1 MEKKQNF
8 FIKLFSYITYKD
20 KKTVKE
26 FYIPEEDEISK
37 QQENSKTSK
46 EEGTTVPPEKKSRA
60 ILKKPV
66 SVAEEN
72 KEKYAEKNKADDNVI
87 STDITLNMNYIKTK
101 FNSPT
106 NKDIVFREFMIAG
119 KHKAFITYID
129 GMVDKNIINNFILR
143 PLLNEEKFKDMKEGC
158 QLDYI
163 LQSVLETNQNRNIT
177 SPTEAVFEILS
188 GNTLLY
194 TDGCNYY
201 ITNETKGF
209 PARMVEKPVV
219 EGVILG
225 AQEAF
230 NETLR
235 TNVTLVRKIIK
246 NPNLTTEFITLGRKS
261 QLQCAIMYING
272 LTNPAIVDEVKRRI
286 NNIDIDYSQGDGMLE
301 QLIEDNTYSI
311 IPTVLTTERPDRTA
325 SHLIEGR
332 VAILAEGAPFSKV
345 VPVTLYTLIHST
357 EDANMRWPFGTF
369 LRFIRL
375 LGTFFAT
382 LLPALYLAITN
393 FHQEMIPTDLLIA
406 IVKAKENVPF
416 PTIVEVLLMEV
427 SFELIREAGIRIPGV
442 IGNTLG
448 IIGALILGQAAVQA
462 NIVSPVLIIVVA
474 ITGLGNFA
482 VPNVSLALGVRLLR
496 FVFIFLGAF
505 LGFYGITAVFMIIG
519 MYLVSQKSFGV
530 PFVAP
535 VAPRTK
541 RSSDLMIR
549 SPIWKQEKRPDGL
562 NPIGAGRQ
570 PKVTRKWTQE
580 DPNFSYDRK
589 ENDDEGR

>member
-1 MEKKQNF
+1 MKKKQNF
-8 FIKLFSYITYKD
+8 LIMLFSYITYKD
-20 KKTVKE
+20 KKNIKE
-26 FYIPEEDEISK
+26 FYIPEVDEISK
-37 QQENSKTSK
+37 QQQDQKIKDEKDSVHK
-46 EEGTTVPPEKKSRA
+46 EKKSRA
-60 ILKKPV
+60 TLKKPV

-72 KEKYAEKNKADDNVI
+72 EERKAEKKKADDKTI
-87 STDITLNMNYIKTK
+87 STDIAQNIDYIKAK
-101 FNSPT
+101 FNAPA

-119 KHKAFITYID
+119 KYKAFITYLD

-143 PLLNEEKFKDMKEGC
+143 PLLNDEKFKDTNEGC

-163 LQSVLETNQNRNIT
+163 VQRVLETNQIRTIT
-177 SPTEAVFEILS
+177 NPTDAVYEILS

-194 TDGCNYY
+194 TDGCDYY

-209 PARMVEKPVV
+209 PARGVEKPVV
-219 EGVILG
+219 EGVIQG

-230 NETLR
+230 NESLR
-235 TNVTLVRKIIK
+235 TNVTLVRKIVK
-246 NPNLTTEFITLGRKS
+246 NPNLTTEFIKVGQKS
-261 QLQCAIMYING
+261 QLQCAIMYIDG
-272 LTNPAIVDEVKRRI
+272 LTNPAIIDEVKRRI
-286 NNIDIDYSQGDGMLE
+286 DNLDIDYSQGDGMLE
-301 QLIEDNTYSI
+301 QLIEDNTFSI
-311 IPTVLTTERPDRTA
+311 IPTMLTTERPDRTA

-332 VAILAEGAPFSKV
+332 VAILVEGSPFSKI

-369 LRFIRL
+369 LRLIRL
-375 LGTFFAT
+375 LGIFFAT
-382 LLPALYLAITN
+382 LLPAIYVAMTN

-406 IVKAKENVPF
+406 IAKAKENVPF

-482 VPNVSLALGVRLLR
+482 VPNVSLALGIRLLR
-496 FVFIFLGAF
+496 FAFIIMGAF
-505 LGFYGITAVFMIIG
+505 LGFYGLTAVFMITG

-535 VAPRTK
+535 VAPRTT
-541 RSSDLMIR
+541 RSSDLISR
-549 SPIWKQEKRPDGL
+549 KPVWKQEKRSDGL
-562 NPIGAGRQ
+562 NPIGIGRQ
-570 PKVTRKWTQE
+570 PKVSRKWTQE
-580 DPNFSYDRK
+580 DPNYSYSR
-589 ENDDEGR
+589 EGNDDEGR